1 MKDRSNVRSFL
12 PKSEAMKLLTVL
24 QEVSRAF
31 SAPQR
36 NLLADR
42 LTTNQA
48 FDGQLPDHRACSADA
63 EARPSGTADDYNA
76 TDDFAKSIDEA
87 YRVIR
92 ERMRNGGPGW
102 TQKDYKR

>member
-1 MKDRSNVRSFL
+1 MKDRSNIRNFL
-12 PKSEAMKLLTVL
+12 PRREAAKLLTVL

-48 FDGQLPDHRACSADA
+48 LETG
-63 EARPSGTADDYNA
+63 ARPNGTADNYNA

-87 YRVIR
+87 YRAIR